1 MFFLQTNSIKEL
13 EKRYTTYH
21 KLIIIIDLNLWELS

>member
-13 EKRYTTYH
+13 EERYTTYH
-21 KLIIIIDLNLWELS
+21 KLIIIIDFNLWKFS